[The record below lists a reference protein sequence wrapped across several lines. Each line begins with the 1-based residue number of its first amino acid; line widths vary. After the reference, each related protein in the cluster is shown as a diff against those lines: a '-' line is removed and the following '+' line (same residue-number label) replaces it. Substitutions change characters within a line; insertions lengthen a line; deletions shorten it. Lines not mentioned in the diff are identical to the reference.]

1 MGRLVAVLRAMFCL
15 SQSSFDSYYLH
26 IYCIWIEF
34 FLLQNVFQERQEYA
48 DVIKQLRAELAIKQ
62 QKVEEMQSWI
72 AMQKA
77 GQSQQ
82 LLVQMLE
89 LQNRVS
95 FDVEDWRPNVWLDI
109 NLTRLCNSLFCKHP
123 KWERYKNTCLEI

>member
-1 MGRLVAVLRAMFCL
+1 MVACHVLFITKRFRFRLFAHVSFVFLSRENSLYLSLIVSYHILMF
-15 SQSSFDSYYLH
+15 F
-26 IYCIWIEF
+26 
-34 FLLQNVFQERQEYA
+34 FQERQEYA
-48 DVIKQLRAELAIKQ
+48 DVIKQLRAELAIEQ

-95 FDVEDWRPNVWLDI
+95 FDVEDPRPNVWLDI
-109 NLTRLCNSLFCKHP
+109 NLTRLCNSFFCKHL
-123 KWERYKNTCLEI
+123 K

>member
-1 MGRLVAVLRAMFCL
+1 M
-15 SQSSFDSYYLH
+15 SFVFLPKEKK
-26 IYCIWIEF
+26 IYCILIEF

-95 FDVEDWRPNVWLDI
+95 FDVED
-109 NLTRLCNSLFCKHP
+109 
-123 KWERYKNTCLEI
+123 